1 MTKRR
6 LAICLAIAVAIVL
19 VVGLG
24 AGCNPYLGS
33 GTIVVKATL
42 NGVDWPTT
50 GTANVNY
57 RLKLDS
63 PPTNNMQGDTV
74 PHTVQPAPA
83 GDWTCTYISGG
94 PGGVPTIS
102 ASPSPHLDA
111 GGTITFTLAF

>member
-6 LAICLAIAVAIVL
+6 LVICLAIAVAIVL
-19 VVGLG
+19 AVGLG

-74 PHTVQPAPA
+74 PHTVQPCRPGTGHVPISPAVPVGYRLLAPHQVRI
-83 GDWTCTYISGG
+83 WTR
-94 PGGVPTIS
+94 
-102 ASPSPHLDA
+102 AAQSPL
-111 GGTITFTLAF
+111 L